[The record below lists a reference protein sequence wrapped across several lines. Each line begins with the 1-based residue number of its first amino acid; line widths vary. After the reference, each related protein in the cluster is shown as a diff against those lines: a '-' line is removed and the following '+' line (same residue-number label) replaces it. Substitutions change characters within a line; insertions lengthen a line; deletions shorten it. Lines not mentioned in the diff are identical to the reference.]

1 MGRSLKKGPFVDP
14 KLYVKVQRQGQ
25 TGSARADSHLGS
37 RLHDRPEFV
46 GVTFLVHN
54 GKNHMK
60 VQITEDMVGH
70 KLGEFAP
77 TRTFRGHGGKGKRV
91 GNMAQV
97 SARTHKYARI
107 SPRKV
112 RPLADMVRGK
122 LADEALD
129 ILRFQPHRGAR
140 MLEKV
145 HPQRLG
151 NAKDPDNPQNRGQMV
166 DIDRLCVAEATIDGG
181 PMFKRIRPRARGMAF
196 VIKKRMSHINV
207 TLEPR

>member
-1 MGRSLKKGPFVDP
+1 MAK
-14 KLYVKVQRQGQ
+14 Y
-25 TGSARADSHLGS
+25 RA
-37 RLHDRPEFV
+37 
-46 GVTFLVHN
+46 
-54 GKNHMK
+54 
-60 VQITEDMVGH
+60 
-70 KLGEFAP
+70 
-77 TRTFRGHGGKGKRV
+77 
-91 GNMAQV
+91 
-97 SARTHKYARI
+97 THKYARI

-122 LADEALD
+122 FADEALD

-145 HPQRLG
+145 IRSAIG
-151 NAKDPDNPQNRGQMV
+151 NARDPDNPANRGQMV
-166 DIDRLCVAEATIDGG
+166 DIESLVVSEATIDGG